1 MGHNFSPCHTDLM
14 GVVSYMRENGLTKT
28 VGKGK
33 KSNFVQARQ
42 AALHAM
48 ALGPIL
54 ANNPFEF

>member
-33 KSNFVQARQ
+33 KINFCTSQTGYLTCYGFGAHIGQ
-42 AALHAM
+42 
-48 ALGPIL
+48 
-54 ANNPFEF
+54 